1 MFCVDRLIHSKEAK
15 GNNNEVEKEI
25 QETPSHTVVVF
36 RDYYERYSH
45 MGGGGRK
52 SNGHFFGRFSVSS
65 FVFILSQKKKIIPR
79 EKNLFFFPLFL
90 SSLSLF
96 FSF

>member
-15 GNNNEVEKEI
+15 ANNNEVEKEI

-65 FVFILSQKKKIIPR
+65 FVFILSQKKNYPA
-79 EKNLFFFPLFL
+79 
-90 SSLSLF
+90 
-96 FSF
+96 